1 MEVSR
6 LLHRKVS
13 SPLSAG
19 VLLSVNMGSNREGK
33 GEEED
38 FFVASNDKN
47 IELWGLK
54 VNKSQ
59 LMLVLEGH
67 QFPVTHLAVAVNGH
81 CICSLSHESLLLWQL
96 EDCLQSLASARPL
109 PPLSCSRDDVTC
121 LVLSHNGVHLAV
133 AIKRMI
139 IIIEIREE
147 SDFIVISKLFG
158 HTHDVTFASFV
169 PEDSTHLVTASDDRT
184 FKIWNV
190 LEGGLVF
197 DSGYISSSHFMGLSL
212 LRDYFAIGTA
222 DGKVRVYSCL
232 SSVKCTLVREIDTKL
247 LTNRQISLGF
257 SEDLLVD
264 KEIALSA
271 LLLWPVTTPSFE
283 TTPTDTIYTTGGGAL
298 DSISI
303 YNELVTSGL
312 WCLIYTSIGLL
323 LIDVMSNEI
332 ISHSQSPEEE
342 DASKVGVLSS
352 MGETVQFWN
361 LSNNQFLMLTSS
373 SSSFSLFNI
382 TITNT
387 SKKPL
392 TVSVLSS
399 EPLVSGSPLKAELVP
414 TAVPP
419 APSRPVGR
427 GSKTK
432 GGSDKPVT
440 FRSTVKSSGYLQSP
454 HMKMFQPSMPKTKR
468 EPHPPREVTLIPDT
482 SIADSKHKGISHLKY
497 NTNGSHL
504 ACCGESPSIYLF
516 KSKDNQ
522 QNLLQGHDGRV
533 RSIEWGHAHSWLL
546 SCSVDKSVCLW
557 STGGRGRGDT
567 QCLMRINHT
576 IHNFKEKNETNVP
589 FPGEISNAKFY
600 YLDKF
605 ILLTFEN
612 KLNLYKYYIDPNP
625 PPDIKRY
632 QSKNHYKQVI
642 SVIPNLAQSL
652 TALSAINNFYSY
664 IVITA
669 GSNRSLNVTDM
680 NTCKE
685 VWSKDDAHS
694 TRHVHWIMQNKGSK
708 ACGCVPQSHD
718 LFATSAV
725 GGGIKLWDLR
735 TQKCVRWYTGF
746 VNRSVPVRTSF
757 SMCGRYIATGSEEN
771 AAIVFDLRYIS
782 PVTKLQ
788 CPIASSSVISSVD
801 YHPHNIGL
809 SCCSTNGSIFSFS
822 NF

>member
-1 MEVSR
+1 MATSMEVSR

-96 EDCLQSLASARPL
+96 EDCLQSLGTSARPL

-497 NTNGSHL
+497 NIMMSLTTPTANGSHL

-642 SVIPNLAQSL
+642 S
-652 TALSAINNFYSY
+652 
-664 IVITA
+664 
-669 GSNRSLNVTDM
+669 
-680 NTCKE
+680 
-685 VWSKDDAHS
+685 
-694 TRHVHWIMQNKGSK
+694 GSK

-771 AAIVFDLRYIS
+771 AVEKI
-782 PVTKLQ
+782 K
-788 CPIASSSVISSVD
+788 
-801 YHPHNIGL
+801 
-809 SCCSTNGSIFSFS
+809 
-822 NF
+822 